1 MKYIKSLMLLAVAM
15 PFFASCSDD
24 DDVNTAECTVGF
36 ESAALT
42 YSEATSDYVN
52 IPIAVKGHR
61 NGPVRVTIETA
72 PYGESPA
79 EEGVNY
85 MITDKTLNLNADTL
99 ENGVIN
105 VEMKVIDD
113 YIMNADRQFE
123 LTVKVA
129 DGAEI
134 TTDKTVVTLTD
145 NDGDPYTAFEG
156 RWYFNAIAI
165 NTQTGGQSEV
175 RRAITITTADPSY
188 TDYRQKLYCSAFN
201 LCGQSETLSLNF
213 NWQYDESSQ
222 TGILALE
229 AAGNNRT
236 VGNIQY
242 DEETSLPMYVYLSP
256 NGSSITT
263 GYVTGQWQFTETG
276 IPQSIELPSSYFT
289 MVLADYTPLGGDY
302 IGQLGYVGVFANITL
317 TRE

>member
-1 MKYIKSLMLLAVAM
+1 MLLAVAM

-24 DDVNTAECTVGF
+24 DDVNTRDCTVGF
-36 ESAALT
+36 ESTALT

-52 IPIAVKGHR
+52 IPIAVTGHR

-105 VEMKVIDD
+105 VELKIIDD
-113 YIMNADRQFE
+113 YIMNADRQFS

-129 DGAEI
+129 DGAEV
-134 TTDKTVVTLTD
+134 TTDETIVTLTD

-165 NTQTGGQSEV
+165 DPQTGGQSEV

-188 TDYRQKLYCSAFN
+188 TDYRQRLYCSAFN
-201 LCGQSETLSLNF
+201 LCGQNETLSLSF
-213 NWQYDESSQ
+213 LWQYDESSQ
-222 TGILALE
+222 AGVLALE
-229 AAGNNRT
+229 AAGDNSIL
-236 VGNIQY
+236 GNIQY
-242 DEETSLPMYVYLSP
+242 DEETTLPMYMYLSP
-256 NGSSITT
+256 NGSNIVP
-263 GYVTGQWQFTETG
+263 GYVPGQWQFTETG
-276 IPQSIELPSSYFT
+276 ISQSIDLSSPYFV
-289 MVLADYTPLGGDY
+289 MVLADYTPLGGEY
-302 IGQLGYVGVFANITL
+302 INQLGYVGVFTNITL

>member
-1 MKYIKSLMLLAVAM
+1 MKYIKSLVLLAVAM

-24 DDVNTAECTVGF
+24 DDVNTRDCTVGF
-36 ESAALT
+36 ESTALT

-52 IPIAVKGHR
+52 IPIAVTGHR

-105 VEMKVIDD
+105 VELKIIDD
-113 YIMNADRQFE
+113 YIMNADRQFS

-129 DGAEI
+129 DGAEV
-134 TTDKTVVTLTD
+134 TTDETIVTLTD

-156 RWYFNAIAI
+156 RWYFTAVDAFS
-165 NTQTGGQSEV
+165 GSEI
-175 RRAITITTADPSY
+175 RRQVTITSADPSY
-188 TDYRQKLYCSAFN
+188 TDYRQRLYCSAFN

-222 TGILALE
+222 SGMLALE
-229 AAGNNRT
+229 AAGDESH
-236 VGNIQY
+236 VGYYQY
-242 DEETSLPMYVYLSP
+242 DETTSLPLDVWLTP
-256 NGSSITT
+256 NGSSIGT
-263 GYVTGQWQFTETG
+263 GYITGEWQFTETG
-276 IPQSIELPSSYFT
+276 IPQSIELVSPYIM
-289 MVLADYTPLGGDY
+289 MVTVDQTALGG
-302 IGQLGYVGVFANITL
+302 GLGAFGAFANIVL
-317 TRE
+317 SRE